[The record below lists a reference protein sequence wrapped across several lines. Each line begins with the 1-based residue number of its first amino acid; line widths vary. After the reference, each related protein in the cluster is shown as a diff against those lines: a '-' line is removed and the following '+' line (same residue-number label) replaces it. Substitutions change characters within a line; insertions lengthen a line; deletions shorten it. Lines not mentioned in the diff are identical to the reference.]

1 MLQKNMIKYQVKDCE
16 DVISSMEFIMD
27 NINEVVKLLDREDIK
42 NMLQKNM
49 IKYQVK
55 DCKDVMSS
63 MEFIVENIKEVIEL
77 LDREAIKNML
87 QKILDG
93 ERIFVMGAGRS
104 GLVAKAFA
112 MRLMHLGFTV
122 YVVGETTTPAVGKN
136 DVVIAIS
143 GSGET
148 RSIADLGEIV
158 KGIGST
164 LITVTS
170 KKDSTLGRISD
181 IVMVLPS
188 KTKNDQ
194 DAGGSL
200 EKNMRG
206 EYKNLPP
213 LGTAFEITSLVFL
226 DSVIAELITIKGVS
240 EADLKKMHTN
250 VE

>member
-1 MLQKNMIKYQVKDCE
+1 MIKYQVKDCE

-27 NINEVVKLLDREDIK
+27 NINEVMK
-42 NMLQKNM
+42 
-49 IKYQVK
+49 
-55 DCKDVMSS
+55 
-63 MEFIVENIKEVIEL
+63 L
-77 LDREAIKNML
+77 LDREAIKSML

-122 YVVGETTTPAVGKN
+122 YVVGETTTPAVGKQ

-148 RSIADLGEIV
+148 RSIADLGKIV
-158 KGIGST
+158 KDIGST

-170 KKDSTLGRISD
+170 KKESTLGKISD

-188 KTKNDQ
+188 KTKNDH

-206 EYKNLPP
+206 DYKNLPP

-226 DSVIAELITIKGVS
+226 DSVIAQLIILIGIS
-240 EADLKKMHTN
+240 EAELKKRHTN
-250 VE
+250 IE